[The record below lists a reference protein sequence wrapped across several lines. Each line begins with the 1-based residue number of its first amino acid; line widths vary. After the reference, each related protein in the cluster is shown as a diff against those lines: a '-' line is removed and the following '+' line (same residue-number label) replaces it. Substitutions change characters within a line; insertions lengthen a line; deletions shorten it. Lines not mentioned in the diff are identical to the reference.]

1 MQTTASTL
9 GDLILALYDEYQ
21 EVYHDDDLASVAAAA
36 TINELLAEA
45 AAQAED
51 DVAAA

>member
-1 MQTTASTL
+1 MQTTSSTL

-21 EVYHDDDLASVAAAA
+21 AVYNDADLASVAAAA

-45 AAQAED
+45 AQAEED
-51 DVAAA
+51 LAAA